1 MHKRMAMICTA
12 LAALAALG
20 ILTTAEAAPYPQE
33 RALYLDQLEE
43 DPEKMYEVL
52 TKLNRYLQQQDN
64 EKRGG
69 FGLDFGLN
77 RGFSGAQAAKH
88 LMGMAAANYAGGPG
102 RRRRSDQA

>member
-1 MHKRMAMICTA
+1 MQKGLAMTWTI
-12 LAALAALG
+12 LAALVAIG
-20 ILTTAEAAPYPQE
+20 ILAAVEAAPYPQE

-102 RRRRSDQA
+102 RRRRSNQA